1 MHMVTV
7 APISTMVPISAFSN
21 GKSAQ
26 AFAKV
31 SSGMP
36 VTVLKNNQPMY
47 FIIDREDFER
57 YQSLEEQLQ
66 KYIEEAIENKNEE
79 ARRQVQNHE
88 FTHESHTASDMM
100 DYLNG
105 M

>member
-1 MHMVTV
+1 MATV
-7 APISTMVPISAFSN
+7 APISTMVPISAFGN

-66 KYIEEAIENKNEE
+66 KYIKEDIENKNEE
-79 ARRQVQNHE
+79 ARK
-88 FTHESHTASDMM
+88 
-100 DYLNG
+100 
-105 M
+105 

>member
-1 MHMVTV
+1 
-7 APISTMVPISAFSN
+7 MVPISAFSN

-31 SSGMP
+31 RSGMP

-47 FIIDREDFER
+47 FIINREDFEY
-57 YQSLEEQLQ
+57 YQSLKEQLQ
-66 KYIEEAIENKNEE
+66 KYIKEAIETKNEE
-79 ARRQVQNHE
+79 ACKQVQHRE
-88 FTHESHTASDMM
+88 FTHKSHTASDMM

-105 M
+105 L